1 VHSPFVAKAGKGR
14 ECSAPYGGVEGVRT
28 RAVGEEEDDG
38 QCCFRKMWEF
48 IKLASVLSPLNPIDS
63 TFASA
68 PVRGSLQL
76 PSMAEKRK
84 RVASATAAAKSARP
98 PRSKSPRTAGGKKAS
113 PQVLAEASITAQEGL
128 RERTEAG
135 HRAAGRTP
143 PSEKSP
149 ARTSGPTRV
158 VDDSIRSRPIPI
170 TEDEKLLQS
179 GSDREDFT
187 RTDPWRVMRIMGE
200 FIEGFDNLANIER
213 GVSIFGSARTH
224 PDDPQYQAAQE
235 VARLLAEAGFAII
248 TGAGP
253 GIMEAANKG
262 AKLGG
267 GRSIGCNIELPFEQG
282 ANPYVDTLVNFRY
295 FFVRKTMFIKY
306 SNAFIIFPG
315 GFGTLDEAFEAL
327 TLIQTGKIY
336 QFPVIMFGRHY
347 WAGLI
352 RWLQSRV
359 LSEAKIGPGDLDL
372 MLLTD
377 DPQEAADAVIAAW
390 QSQRTQEMKL
400 PI

>member
-1 VHSPFVAKAGKGR
+1 MTDSRKRPRAKK
-14 ECSAPYGGVEGVRT
+14 T
-28 RAVGEEEDDG
+28 RA
-38 QCCFRKMWEF
+38 
-48 IKLASVLSPLNPIDS
+48 
-63 TFASA
+63 
-68 PVRGSLQL
+68 
-76 PSMAEKRK
+76 
-84 RVASATAAAKSARP
+84 
-98 PRSKSPRTAGGKKAS
+98 PRTAGGKKAS
-113 PQVLAEASITAQEGL
+113 PEVLAEATMTAREGL

-143 PSEKSP
+143 PSERTE
-149 ARTSGPTRV
+149 ARQSGAARV
-158 VDDSIRSRPIPI
+158 IDDAIRSFTGPI
-170 TEDEKLLQS
+170 TEDEKLLRTS
-179 GSDREDFT
+179 PDRRDF
-187 RTDPWRVMRIMGE
+187 RSTDTWRVMRIMGE
-200 FIEGFDNLANIER
+200 FIEGFDNLAQIDK
-213 GVSIFGSARTH
+213 GVTIFGSARTH

-267 GRSIGCNIELPFEQG
+267 GRSVGCNIELPFEQG

-315 GFGTLDEAFEAL
+315 GYGTLDEAFEAL

-347 WAGLI
+347 WAGLV
-352 RWLQSRV
+352 RWIQSRV
-359 LSEAKIGPGDLDL
+359 LGEGKVSPGDLDL
-372 MLLTD
+372 ILLTD
-377 DPQEAADAVIAAW
+377 DPQEAAMAVIQAW
-390 QSQRTQEMKL
+390 ESQQQ
-400 PI
+400 II

>member
-1 VHSPFVAKAGKGR
+1 M
-14 ECSAPYGGVEGVRT
+14 E
-28 RAVGEEEDDG
+28 
-38 QCCFRKMWEF
+38 
-48 IKLASVLSPLNPIDS
+48 
-63 TFASA
+63 
-68 PVRGSLQL
+68 
-76 PSMAEKRK
+76 EKRK
-84 RVASATAAAKSARP
+84 RMGKAAHAKTVKRAAEAKPAAPPRP
-98 PRSKSPRTAGGKKAS
+98 PRPPRNTKTKTARTATGKKAS
-113 PQVLAEASITAQEGL
+113 PQVLANAEQNSLAGF
-128 RERTEAG
+128 RHRTESG

-143 PSEKSP
+143 PSEKDAP
-149 ARTSGPTRV
+149 RTAGAARV
-158 VDDSIRSRPIPI
+158 VDDSIRDYVGPI

-179 GSDREDFT
+179 ASDQHDFT
-187 RTDPWRVMRIMGE
+187 RSDPWRVMRIMGE
-200 FIEGFDNLANIER
+200 FIEGFDNLAHVER

-224 PDDPQYQAAQE
+224 PDDPQYEAAQE
-235 VARLLAEAGFAII
+235 VSRLLAEAGFAII

-267 GRSIGCNIELPFEQG
+267 GVSIGCNIELPFEQG

-336 QFPVIMFGRHY
+336 QFPVVLFGRHY

-359 LSEAKIGPGDLDL
+359 LSEGKISPGDLDL

-377 DPQEAADAVIAAW
+377 DPREAADAVIASW
-390 QSQRTQEMKL
+390 KSQQPK
-400 PI
+400 